1 MATEQAELDWNPSP
15 NGVGVGL
22 ADGVGLNPERALG
35 DDLRS
40 RVKQLRLDTQLG
52 GAKGRALGG
61 AATYLPWALC
71 AALAF
76 AWAGVAGRSYRAVP
90 GDAAGNLASG
100 SPSPAAGAAGSAG
113 QSTPTAPPAEPG
125 TIQLE
130 VKGYLVP
137 AVQVAV
143 SPIDAAGQ
151 LIELNIKEGAF
162 YNQGEQLARI
172 DPTNYEF
179 LVSESE
185 EGIKAAREKLKAAIQ
200 KRDEMMPQSVRQVE
214 KDLLSAQVNEARAQ
228 KARADD
234 ELARIER
241 LGGGVITQRELDVS
255 RNESI
260 AARYRLEKL
269 QLDLRILEE
278 GPRTQ
283 KIAAAD
289 ADVATAEAEIKSAEA
304 RLAQAKWRL
313 ANCVIRAPIT
323 GTILSKKSEKGN
335 LVNPLA
341 FSSTTGGASGSV
353 CDMADLSDLEADLEI
368 PERDIS
374 KLKVGQVCK
383 VKADAY
389 PDRVYAAVLD
399 RIMPIANRSKSIV
412 NVRVKVKLPQDE
424 APGTYLKPEMGA
436 VVSFLAGTASKGTP
450 DAPAAKQ

>member
-1 MATEQAELDWNPSP
+1 M
-15 NGVGVGL
+15 
-22 ADGVGLNPERALG
+22 
-35 DDLRS
+35 
-40 RVKQLRLDTQLG
+40 RLDAQLG

-90 GDAAGNLASG
+90 GDAAGNVASNA
-100 SPSPAAGAAGSAG
+100 PSPAAGAAGSAG
-113 QSTPTAPPAEPG
+113 QSAPTAPPAEPG

-130 VKGYLVP
+130 LKGYLVP

-151 LIELNIKEGAF
+151 LIELNIKEGAL
-162 YNQGEQLARI
+162 YQEGDQLARI

-185 EGIKAAREKLKAAIQ
+185 EGIKAARERLKASVQ
-200 KRDEMMPQSVRQVE
+200 KRDELKPQSVRQVE
-214 KDLLSAQVNEARAQ
+214 KDLLSAQVNEAKAQ

-234 ELARIER
+234 ELGRIER
-241 LGGGVITQRELDVS
+241 LGGGVITQRELDIS

-313 ANCVIRAPIT
+313 ANCIIRAPIT

-353 CDMADLSDLEADLEI
+353 CDMADLSDLEADLKI
-368 PERDIS
+368 PEREIS
-374 KLKVGQVCK
+374 KVRLGQTCRIK
-383 VKADAY
+383 PDAY
-389 PDRVYAAVLD
+389 QDKIYAGVVD
-399 RIMPIANRSKSIV
+399 RIMPIAVRSDSTIV
-412 NVRVKVKLPQDE
+412 ARVKVKLPPGE

-436 VVSFLAGTASKGTP
+436 VVSFLAGGKTP